1 MHALKRRLAIHRR
14 LLAFQEWPS
23 TSAAL
28 ATGSRTFLSRL
39 SQEEI
44 MPSKDL
50 PLHDMPSLQWP
61 IRSLQKLRSK
71 VELLRSQILALKAE
85 EAACPLERQRLW
97 AESNL
102 AFLRSSQIAG
112 LPVTWP
118 NPERGFGR
126 AMLAEGA

>member
-1 MHALKRRLAIHRR
+1 
-14 LLAFQEWPS
+14 
-23 TSAAL
+23 
-28 ATGSRTFLSRL
+28 
-39 SQEEI
+39 

-50 PLHDMPSLQWP
+50 PLRSLQWP

-97 AESNL
+97 AESSL

-118 NPERGFGR
+118 NPERALGR